1 MSAIGAVARRPES
14 KPALRGTSKF
24 STRLRYLLPCLLP
37 YLGALFFALWS
48 LRGVG
53 HSDIVDTDAA
63 RHAMNGAFI
72 YDLVR
77 GGHLTHPI
85 DFAKEYY
92 GHLPAITMPFHPV
105 VLPGIVSGFYALFG
119 VKILSARL
127 AVALA
132 VGICFLL
139 LYRLVEAT
147 LRNSVIAACA
157 TTTVLSLWLV
167 QLVSTDVMLELPA
180 MAFTLAAL
188 YCLRDLTS
196 QEEARAFPWGR
207 ALLFTALGGLA
218 ISTKQHAVFL
228 SGVPVL
234 GALLTRRWRLLKLPQ
249 IWISTA
255 VLLGIGA
262 GWALVWAHFQGSA
275 GNGNQVA
282 SSPHELGFIFF
293 KNARLYGQ
301 WIWEDFTLWVYLTDL
316 PGIFAAWSFAACS
329 LAAFAYAVWKR
340 QWRGAGLSVEK
351 LAHNGLAGRGEVRGV
366 SQSFDAAPAGLC
378 ALYAAW
384 MISAAL
390 VLLVLGAVDV
400 RYLFF
405 LIPAAIVTAYAM
417 LWRGCASLWGE
428 RRAWYVLTLFAIA
441 WFVTGLLFKPE
452 YLRGPGEAAAL
463 VTESGPARVLYAGEA
478 DGNFIF
484 AVRSRNPNLQ
494 TTVVPAEKLPAS
506 TFDPEALE
514 RFCRHFGINW
524 IVLEDVPVVHK
535 WSSMAASPAP
545 SMRLERSFPLE
556 SSRTRWKNGRIQVY
570 RFTAP
575 LDPGGG
581 VLELPVRKLDRPIEI
596 KL

>member
-1 MSAIGAVARRPES
+1 MSGIGVVAERPES
-14 KPALRGTSKF
+14 KPALRGTFKSSAKF
-24 STRLRYLLPCLLP
+24 SARLPYLLP
-37 YLGALFFALWS
+37 YLGALSFALWS

-85 DFAKEYY
+85 DFAKAYY

-105 VLPGIVSGFYALFG
+105 VFPAIVSGFYALFG
-119 VKILSARL
+119 VKALSARL

-147 LRNSVIAACA
+147 LRNSAIAACTA
-157 TTTVLSLWLV
+157 ITVLSIWRV
-167 QLVSTDVMLELPA
+167 QLVATDVMLELPA

-188 YCLRDLTS
+188 YCLRDLTF

-207 ALLFTALGGLA
+207 ALLFTVLGGLA

-228 SGVPVL
+228 GGVPVL
-234 GALLTRRWRLLKLPQ
+234 GALLTRRWRLLKRPQ
-249 IWISTA
+249 IWISAA

-275 GNGNQVA
+275 RNGNQVA
-282 SSPHELGFIFF
+282 SSPQALRLIPF
-293 KNARLYGQ
+293 KNARLYSQ
-301 WIWEDFTLWVYLTDL
+301 WIWEDLTAL
-316 PGIFAAWSFAACS
+316 PGIFAVCS
-329 LAAFAYAVWKR
+329 IAAFACAVWKR
-340 QWRGAGLSVEK
+340 QWRRAGLSLEK
-351 LAHNGLAGRGEVRGV
+351 VAHNGLAGRGQARGV
-366 SQSFDAAPAGLC
+366 SHSSDAAPGGLC
-378 ALYAAW
+378 ALYLAW

-390 VLLVLGAVDV
+390 VLLVLGAVDP

-428 RRAWYVLTLFAIA
+428 RRAWYVPTLFGIA
-441 WFVTGLLFKPE
+441 WFLTGLFFQPE
-452 YLRGPGEAAAL
+452 YLRGPAEAAAL
-463 VTESGPARVLYAGEA
+463 VTESGTARVLYAGEA

-484 AVRSRNPNLQ
+484 AVRSRDPNMQ
-494 TTVVPAEKLPAS
+494 TTVIPAEKLPAS
-506 TFDPEALE
+506 TFGPEALE

-524 IVLEDVPVVHK
+524 IVLEDVPLVHEK

-556 SSRTRWKNGRIQVY
+556 SSRTRWQNGRIQIY
-570 RFTAP
+570 RFAAP
-575 LDPGGG
+575 FDPGGG
-581 VLELPVRKLDRPIEI
+581 VLELPVRKLDHPIKI

>member
-1 MSAIGAVARRPES
+1 MSTIDAVAQRVES
-14 KPALRGTSKF
+14 KPTLRRTFKF
-24 STRLRYLLPCLLP
+24 SAKFSARLP

-53 HSDIVDTDAA
+53 HSEIVDTDAA
-63 RHAMNGAFI
+63 RHAMNGALI

-85 DFAKEYY
+85 DFAKTYY

-105 VLPGIVSGFYALFG
+105 VFPAIVSGFYALFG
-119 VKILSARL
+119 VKALSARL

-147 LRNSVIAACA
+147 LRNSVIAACVA
-157 TTTVLSLWLV
+157 ITVLSLWWV
-167 QLVSTDVMLELPA
+167 QLVATDVMLELPA

-188 YCLRDLTS
+188 YCLRDLTF

-207 ALLFTALGGLA
+207 ALLFTTLGALA

-234 GALLTRRWRLLKLPQ
+234 SALLAGRWRLLKRAQ
-249 IWISTA
+249 FWICAA
-255 VLLGIGA
+255 VLLGVGA
-262 GWALVWAHFQGSA
+262 GWALLWAHFQGSA

-282 SSPHELGFIFF
+282 SSPHDLRLIFF

-301 WIWEDFTLWVYLTDL
+301 WIWEDLTVL
-316 PGIFAAWSFAACS
+316 PAIFAVCS
-329 LAAFAYAVWKR
+329 IAAFAYAVAKR
-340 QWRGAGLSVEK
+340 QWRGAGLSLSRNSRTTDSPGAPESSDS
-351 LAHNGLAGRGEVRGV
+351 LLRLTPRP
-366 SQSFDAAPAGLC
+366 AAC
-378 ALYAAW
+378 ALYTAW

-390 VLLVLGAVDV
+390 VLLVLGAVDP
-400 RYLFF
+400 RYRFF
-405 LIPAAIVTAYAM
+405 LIPAATVTAYAM

-428 RRAWYVLTLFAIA
+428 RRAWYVPTLFAIA
-441 WFVTGLLFKPE
+441 WFVTGLFFEPE
-452 YLRGPGEAAAL
+452 YLRGPADAAAL

-478 DGNFIF
+478 DGNFVF
-484 AVRSRNPNLQ
+484 AVRSHDPNLQ
-494 TTVVPAEKLPAS
+494 TTVIPAGKLPAS

-524 IVLEDVPVVHK
+524 IVLEDVPDAHK

-545 SMRLERSFPLE
+545 SMRLERSIPLE
-556 SSRTRWKNGRIQVY
+556 SSRTRWKSGRIQVY

-575 LDPGGG
+575 ADPGGG

>member
-1 MSAIGAVARRPES
+1 MSGIGVAQRPES
-14 KPALRGTSKF
+14 KPALRRTSKF
-24 STRLRYLLPCLLP
+24 AARWP
-37 YLGALFFALWS
+37 YLGALFFSLWS

-53 HSDIVDTDAA
+53 HSEIVDTDAA

-72 YDLVR
+72 YDLLR

-85 DFAKEYY
+85 DFAKAYY
-92 GHLPAITMPFHPV
+92 GHLPAITIPFHPV
-105 VLPGIVSGFYALFG
+105 VFPAILSGFYAVFG
-119 VKILSARL
+119 VKTLSAHL

-139 LYRLVEAT
+139 LYRLVEAS

-157 TTTVLSLWLV
+157 AITVLSLWCV
-167 QLVSTDVMLELPA
+167 QLVATDVMLELPA

-188 YCLRDLTS
+188 YCLRDWS
-196 QEEARAFPWGR
+196 FQDEARAFPWSR

-228 SGVPVL
+228 GGVPVL
-234 GALLTRRWRLLKLPQ
+234 GALLTWRWRLLKRPQ
-249 IWISTA
+249 IWISAA

-282 SSPHELGFIFF
+282 SSPHDLRLIFF
-293 KNARLYGQ
+293 KNVRIYSQ
-301 WIWEDFTLWVYLTDL
+301 WIWENLTEWDDL
-316 PGIFAAWSFAACS
+316 AELSGIFLAWPFAVCS
-329 LAAFAYAVWKR
+329 IAAFVYAVSKR
-340 QWRGAGLSVEK
+340 QGRVAGLS
-351 LAHNGLAGRGEVRGV
+351 
-366 SQSFDAAPAGLC
+366 
-378 ALYAAW
+378 LYTAW
-384 MISAAL
+384 MISVAL
-390 VLLVLGAVDV
+390 VLLVLGAVDP

-405 LIPAAIVTAYAM
+405 LIPAAAVIAYAM

-428 RRAWYVLTLFAIA
+428 RRAWYVPTFFCIA
-441 WFVTGLLFKPE
+441 WLLSGLLFQPE
-452 YLRGPGEAAAL
+452 YLRGPAEAAAL

-478 DGNFIF
+478 DGNFVF
-484 AVRSRNPNLQ
+484 AVRSRDPNMQ
-494 TTVVPAEKLPAS
+494 TTVIPAQKLPAS
-506 TFDPEALE
+506 TFRPEALE

-545 SMRLERSFPLE
+545 SMRLERSLPLE
-556 SSRTRWKNGRIQVY
+556 SSRTRWKSGKVRVY
-570 RFTAP
+570 RFVGPA
-575 LDPGGG
+575 DPGGG
-581 VLELPVRKLDRPIEI
+581 VLELPVSKLGRPIEI

>member
-1 MSAIGAVARRPES
+1 MSAIDAVAERAES
-14 KPALRGTSKF
+14 KPTLRATSRF
-24 STRLRYLLPCLLP
+24 SACLP

-48 LRGVG
+48 LRGVS

-85 DFAKEYY
+85 DFAKAYY
-92 GHLPAITMPFHPV
+92 GHLPAITIPFHPV
-105 VLPGIVSGFYALFG
+105 VFPTIVSGFYALFG
-119 VKILSARL
+119 VKALSARL

-147 LRNSVIAACA
+147 LRNSAIAACA
-157 TTTVLSLWLV
+157 AITVLSLEHV
-167 QLVSTDVMLELPA
+167 QLVATDVMLELPA

-188 YCLRDLTS
+188 YCLRDLPF
-196 QEEARAFPWGR
+196 QEEARAFPWGC

-228 SGVPVL
+228 GGVPVL
-234 GALLTRRWRLLKLPQ
+234 GALLTRRWRWLKRPQ
-249 IWISTA
+249 IWISA
-255 VLLGIGA
+255 VVLLGVGA
-262 GWALVWAHFQGSA
+262 GWALLWAHFQGSA
-275 GNGNQVA
+275 LNGNQVA
-282 SSPHELGFIFF
+282 SSPHDLRFVVF
-293 KNARLYGQ
+293 KNTGLYSR
-301 WIWEDFTLWVYLTDL
+301 WIWEDLTGL
-316 PGIFAAWSFAACS
+316 PGIFAACS
-329 LAAFAYAVWKR
+329 IAAFAYAVWKR
-340 QWRGAGLSVEK
+340 QWRGAGLS
-351 LAHNGLAGRGEVRGV
+351 LSRNSRTTDSPG
-366 SQSFDAAPAGLC
+366 AAKSSESLLRLTPRPAAW
-378 ALYAAW
+378 ALYTAW

-390 VLLVLGAVDV
+390 VLLVVGAVDP

-405 LIPAAIVTAYAM
+405 LIPAAVVIGYAM

-428 RRAWYVLTLFAIA
+428 RRAWYLPTLFGIA
-441 WFVTGLLFKPE
+441 WFLTGLFFQPE
-452 YLRGPGEAAAL
+452 YLRGPAEAAAL

-478 DGNFIF
+478 DGNFVF
-484 AVRSRNPNLQ
+484 AVRSHDPNLQ
-494 TTVVPAEKLPAS
+494 TTVIPAGKLPAS
-506 TFDPEALE
+506 TFGPEAME

-524 IVLEDVPVVHK
+524 IVLEDVPAVHD
-535 WSSMAASPAP
+535 WSSMTASPAP

-556 SSRTRWKNGRIQVY
+556 SSRTRWKSGRIQVY

-575 LDPGGG
+575 ADPGGG
-581 VLELPVRKLDRPIEI
+581 VLELPVHKLDRPIEI

>member
-1 MSAIGAVARRPES
+1 MSGIDAVAQRVES
-14 KPALRGTSKF
+14 KPTLRRTSKF
-24 STRLRYLLPCLLP
+24 PARLPYLLP

-85 DFAKEYY
+85 EFARAYY

-105 VLPGIVSGFYALFG
+105 VFPAIVSGFYALFG
-119 VKILSARL
+119 VKTLSAHL

-147 LRNSVIAACA
+147 LGNSAIAACA
-157 TTTVLSLWLV
+157 AITVLSLWCV
-167 QLVSTDVMLELPA
+167 QLVGTDVMLELPA

-188 YCLRDLTS
+188 YCVRGLS
-196 QEEARAFPWGR
+196 FEEESRAFLWGR

-228 SGVPVL
+228 SGVPVVC
-234 GALLTRRWRLLKLPQ
+234 ALLARRWRLLKRPQ
-249 IWISTA
+249 IWICA
-255 VLLGIGA
+255 AALLGIGA
-262 GWALVWAHFQGSA
+262 AWALVWAHFQGSA
-275 GNGNQVA
+275 VNGNQVA
-282 SSPHELGFIFF
+282 SSPQGLRLVFF
-293 KNARLYGQ
+293 KNARLYSQ
-301 WIWEDFTLWVYLTDL
+301 WIWEDLTGL
-316 PGIFAAWSFAACS
+316 PGIFAACS
-329 LAAFAYAVWKR
+329 IAAFACAVWKR
-340 QWRGAGLSVEK
+340 QWRGAGLS
-351 LAHNGLAGRGEVRGV
+351 
-366 SQSFDAAPAGLC
+366 
-378 ALYAAW
+378 LYAAW

-390 VLLVLGAVDV
+390 VLLVLGAVDR

-405 LIPAAIVTAYAM
+405 LMPAAIVTAYAM
-417 LWRGCASLWGE
+417 LWRGCVTLWGE
-428 RRAWYVLTLFAIA
+428 RRAWYVPTLFGIA
-441 WFVTGLLFKPE
+441 WFLTGLFFKPE
-452 YLRGPGEAAAL
+452 YLRGPAEAAAL

-484 AVRSRNPNLQ
+484 AVRSRDPNMQ
-494 TTVVPAEKLPAS
+494 TTVIPAEKLPGS
-506 TFDPEALE
+506 TFRPEPLE
-514 RFCRHFGINW
+514 QFCRHFGINW
-524 IVLEDVPVVHK
+524 IVLEDVPVDHK

-545 SMRLERSFPLE
+545 SMRLERSLPLE
-556 SSRTRWKNGRIQVY
+556 SSRTRWKSGRIRVY
-570 RFTAP
+570 RFAAP
-575 LDPGGG
+575 ADPGGG
-581 VLELPVRKLDRPIEI
+581 VLKLPVRKLDRPIEI

>member
-1 MSAIGAVARRPES
+1 MSGIDVVAPRAES
-14 KPALRGTSKF
+14 KPALQRTSKF

-37 YLGALFFALWS
+37 YLGASFFALWS

-53 HSDIVDTDAA
+53 HSEIVDTDAA

-72 YDLVR
+72 YDLVH
-77 GGHLTHPI
+77 GGHLRHPI

-92 GHLPAITMPFHPV
+92 GHLPAITIPFHPV
-105 VLPGIVSGFYALFG
+105 VFPAILSGFYALFG

-147 LRNSVIAACA
+147 LRNSAIAACA
-157 TTTVLSLWLV
+157 AITALSFWLV

-188 YCLRDLTS
+188 YCVRDLTF
-196 QEEARAFPWGR
+196 QEEARAFSWGR

-234 GALLTRRWRLLKLPQ
+234 VALLTGRWRLLKRPQ
-249 IWISTA
+249 IWISAA
-255 VLLGIGA
+255 VLVAIGA
-262 GWALVWAHFQGSA
+262 GWALVWAHFQGSV

-282 SSPHELGFIFF
+282 SSPQTLRLIFF
-293 KNARLYGQ
+293 KNARLYSR
-301 WIWEDFTLWVYLTDL
+301 WIWEDVTEPPDL
-316 PGIFAAWSFAACS
+316 REAFAPCFLAACS
-329 LAAFAYAVWKR
+329 IAAFAYLVWRR
-340 QWRGAGLSVEK
+340 QWRSAGLS
-351 LAHNGLAGRGEVRGV
+351 
-366 SQSFDAAPAGLC
+366 
-378 ALYAAW
+378 LYAAW
-384 MISAAL
+384 MTSAAL
-390 VLLVLGAVDV
+390 VLLVLGAVDM

-405 LIPAAIVTAYAM
+405 LILPAIVTAYAM
-417 LWRGCASLWGE
+417 LWRGSASLWGE
-428 RRAWYVLTLFAIA
+428 RRASYILTFFGIG
-441 WFVTGLLFKPE
+441 WFVTGLLFEPE
-452 YLRGPGEAAAL
+452 FLRGPAEAAAL

-484 AVRSRNPNLQ
+484 AVRSRDPNLQ
-494 TTVVPAEKLPAS
+494 TTVVPAQKLPDS

-524 IVLEDVPVVHK
+524 IVLEDVPMVHK
-535 WSSMAASPAP
+535 WSSIAASPAP

-556 SSRTRWKNGRIQVY
+556 SSRSRWEKGRIQVY

-575 LDPGGG
+575 ADPGGG